1 MFHYY
6 SFIIATCNKAEF
18 LWKSDVYLST
28 FILAKKKSSKFYYN
42 TWRNYF
48 KNQQTSQQSSM
59 NKVTLKL
66 TTSYWEREVLL
77 MLWLLFA
84 YNFSK
89 CYWKLHGWFFF
100 FFLPL
105 WVFYLCFDGILTSYN
120 KICNPFALFLYSMR
134 HFMFTPEPCSSK
146 YTPWARRI
154 SITWTLLR
162 DTKSQAHWIRI
173 CSLTRSPGDLKA
185 HWRTTTLKQ

>member
-100 FFLPL
+100 FFCHYG
-105 WVFYLCFDGILTSYN
+105 FFIY
-120 KICNPFALFLYSMR
+120 ALMAYWHHIIKFVIHL
-134 HFMFTPEPCSSK
+134 PCS
-146 YTPWARRI
+146 YIPWGTLCLLQSLALQ
-154 SITWTLLR
+154 SILHEPEGL
-162 DTKSQAHWIRI
+162 A
-173 CSLTRSPGDLKA
+173 
-185 HWRTTTLKQ
+185 

>member
-84 YNFSK
+84 SGSCWWTGRLGCCSPWGNKESDMTERLNWRYISCSWTDK
-89 CYWKLHGWFFF
+89 MKSC
-100 FFLPL
+100 LPTEL
-105 WVFYLCFDGILTSYN
+105 
-120 KICNPFALFLYSMR
+120 
-134 HFMFTPEPCSSK
+134 
-146 YTPWARRI
+146 
-154 SITWTLLR
+154 
-162 DTKSQAHWIRI
+162 
-173 CSLTRSPGDLKA
+173 
-185 HWRTTTLKQ
+185 

>member
-1 MFHYY
+1 MFHHY

-28 FILAKKKSSKFYYN
+28 FILAKKSHLNFTITPEEIILKISRHLNNHQWIKLPWSLLLVIKREKSCLCCDYYLHIISVN
-42 TWRNYF
+42 
-48 KNQQTSQQSSM
+48 
-59 NKVTLKL
+59 VT
-66 TTSYWEREVLL
+66 E
-77 MLWLLFA
+77 
-84 YNFSK
+84 NFM
-89 CYWKLHGWFFF
+89 GVFFF
-100 FFLPL
+100 CHYGFFS
-105 WVFYLCFDGILTSYN
+105 LCFDAILTSYN
-120 KICNPFALFLYSMR
+120 RICNLFALFLYSMR
-134 HFMFTPEPCSSK
+134 HFIFNPEPFSSK

-162 DTKSQAHWIRI
+162 DTKPQAHWIRI